1 MKPTFHLEKQNA
13 LHSFNNSSPFL
24 EIGKK
29 KKKNAITRI
38 FDLNIALEKSNS
50 LPLLTFISSL
60 SLSLSLFSLVRKSL
74 IV

>member
-29 KKKNAITRI
+29 KKYAITRI